1 MLLLHISPNFKISE
15 TVYEAKYPPSAYLWM
30 AGGFPCSSLQ
40 AGKDVGFRE
49 SGLDGGTQLREQ
61 NDFGCAVRL
70 EQALCSAQVNELR
83 LQIKSYSG
91 RVH

>member
-1 MLLLHISPNFKISE
+1 M
-15 TVYEAKYPPSAYLWM
+15 
-30 AGGFPCSSLQ
+30 
-40 AGKDVGFRE
+40 GFRE